1 MSGGPLGRGE
11 PLGDDDL
18 MVEQNARLPLRASDS
33 AHVLST
39 ALVVLEGA
47 QDVLQDEAGRKAYLG

>member
-1 MSGGPLGRGE
+1 
-11 PLGDDDL
+11 

-33 AHVLST
+33 VYVLST